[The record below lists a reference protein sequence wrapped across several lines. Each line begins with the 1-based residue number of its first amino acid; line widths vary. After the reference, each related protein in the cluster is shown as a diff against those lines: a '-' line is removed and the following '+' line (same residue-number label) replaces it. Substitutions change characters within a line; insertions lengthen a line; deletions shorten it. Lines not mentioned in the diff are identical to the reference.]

1 LKSATFDNSIDANE
15 EGFMPDQVVVE
26 VQGRVMTI
34 RMNRPEKKNAL
45 TGAMYNAM
53 SDAIRRAEADP
64 HVRSVLITGTQDCF
78 TAGNDLADF
87 AVAQPGEPVPAM
99 VFLQVLSAAPKP
111 IVAAVAGVA
120 VGIGTT
126 MLLHCDLVYA
136 ARSARFQLPFVNLG
150 LCPEA
155 GSSMILPAMAGYH
168 RAAELLMLGEPFSA
182 EMAREI
188 GLVNQVVEE
197 RELFSLSAAK
207 AQALA
212 EKPPAAMRATKSLM
226 KGHVTAEIAE
236 AMNAEAAQFGVLLQ
250 GPEAKEAMAAF
261 MERRKPDWSKF

>member
-1 LKSATFDNSIDANE
+1 MT
-15 EGFMPDQVVVE
+15 DQVLVE
-26 VQGRVMTI
+26 VKDRVMTI

-53 SDAIRRAEADP
+53 SDALRQSGSDAQVRA
-64 HVRSVLITGTQDCF
+64 VLLTGTQDCF

-87 AVAQPGEPVPAM
+87 AAARPGEPVPALT
-99 VFLQVLSAAPKP
+99 FLQVLTAAPKP

-136 ARSARFQLPFVNLG
+136 GKTARFQLPFVNLG

-155 GSSMILPAMAGYH
+155 ASSMILPAMTGSH
-168 RAAELLMLGEPFSA
+168 RASELLMLGEPFGA
-182 EMAREI
+182 DMAREI
-188 GLVNQVVEE
+188 GLVNDVFDDT
-197 RELFSLSAAK
+197 ELFAAAAAK

-212 EKPPAAMRATKSLM
+212 EKPPAAMRATKQLI
-226 KGHVTAEIAE
+226 KGGVSGAIAE
-236 AMNAEAAQFGVLLQ
+236 AMKRESTQFGALLQ
-250 GPEAKEAMAAF
+250 GPEAKEAMDAF
-261 MERRKPDWSKF
+261 MQRRKPDWSKF

>member
-1 LKSATFDNSIDANE
+1 MT
-15 EGFMPDQVVVE
+15 DQVQVQVE
-26 VQGRVMTI
+26 NRVMAI

-53 SDAIRRAEADP
+53 RDALRKAGGNPQVRA
-64 HVRSVLITGTQDCF
+64 VLLTGTQDCF

-87 AVAQPGEPVPAM
+87 AAAKPGEPVPALT
-99 VFLQVLSAAPKP
+99 FLEVLTATPKP
-111 IVAAVAGVA
+111 VVAAVAGVA

-136 ARSARFQLPFVNLG
+136 AKSARFQLPFVNLG

-155 GSSMILPAMAGYH
+155 ASSMILPAMAGSH
-168 RAAELLMLGEPFSA
+168 RASELLMLGEPFGA
-182 EMAREI
+182 DVGREI
-188 GLVNQVVEE
+188 GLVNQVVDDA
-197 RELFSLSAAK
+197 ELFAAAAAK

-212 EKPPAAMRATKSLM
+212 EKPPAAMRATKALI
-226 KGHVTAEIAE
+226 KGSVSAAIAE
-236 AMNAEAAQFGVLLQ
+236 AMKRESAQFGALLQ

>member
-1 LKSATFDNSIDANE
+1 
-15 EGFMPDQVVVE
+15 
-26 VQGRVMTI
+26 
-34 RMNRPEKKNAL
+34 
-45 TGAMYNAM
+45 
-53 SDAIRRAEADP
+53 
-64 HVRSVLITGTQDCF
+64 VLLTGTQDCY

-87 AVAQPGEPVPAM
+87 AAVRPGEPVPAL
-99 VFLQVLSAAPKP
+99 VFLQVLSEVPKP

-155 GSSMILPAMAGYH
+155 GSSMILPAMAGQH
-168 RAAELLMLGEPFSA
+168 RAAELLMLGEPFDA
-182 EMAREI
+182 GFAREM
-188 GLVNQVVEE
+188 GLVNQVFDEG
-197 RELFSLSAAK
+197 ELFSAAASK

-226 KGHVTAEIAE
+226 KGHATAATAD
-236 AMNAEAAQFGVLLQ
+236 AMSAEAAQFGVLLQ